1 MKYNIENR
9 IKDTAIVNL
18 TDFENAIDLYEDG
31 EIEKALELM
40 FGATVL
46 GFGGDFETDDRE
58 VRRLLRNR
66 EYTVVKSNEAFCN
79 KLHSKEIGQR
89 AKLQLDDIA
98 EMMANGATQQII
110 ADSLSVSLD
119 TIKYRVRIMKEKF
132 PSLYAESVKKCK
144 KVGVSGSNVNDNDN
158 VNEVLLLESTSINK
172 KEEYD
177 VDINTDC
184 NSTSNQKEDKVEPK
198 GNRIKEIL
206 DSFKNGD
213 NTRFPTMDELRA
225 IFIKENIKFT
235 DEDFKNNSSGMINGK
250 YKISPRNAAGAVNKY
265 IRKPI
270 IDYGFWYDSDNK
282 DIQNAVISYIKKKNL
297 NVVVG
302 NNY

>member
-40 FGATVL
+40 FGAIIL

-66 EYTVVKSNEAFCN
+66 EYTVAKSNKTYCN

-98 EMMANGATQQII
+98 EMMANGATQQVI
-110 ADSLSVSLD
+110 ADNLSVSLD
-119 TIKYRVRIMKEKF
+119 TIKYRVRIMKENF

-144 KVGVSGSNVNDNDN
+144 KVGVSGSNVNVNDNDN
-158 VNEVLLLESTSINK
+158 DNDNDLE
-172 KEEYD
+172 
-177 VDINTDC
+177 
-184 NSTSNQKEDKVEPK
+184 NSTSDEVSSPASSDDETEQQNYEEDDMKMKIVPFPVPAELERK
-198 GNRIKEIL
+198 REKMNDIELLLQGVDLEAL
-206 DSFKNGD
+206 DKA
-213 NTRFPTMDELRA
+213 T
-225 IFIKENIKFT
+225 T
-235 DEDFKNNSSGMINGK
+235 DEEAK
-250 YKISPRNAAGAVNKY
+250 RAL
-265 IRKPI
+265 
-270 IDYGFWYDSDNK
+270 GF
-282 DIQNAVISYIKKKNL
+282 
-297 NVVVG
+297 
-302 NNY
+302 

>member
-40 FGATVL
+40 FGAIIL

-79 KLHSKEIGQR
+79 KLHSKEVSQR

-98 EMMANGATQQII
+98 EMMANGATQQVI
-110 ADSLSVSLD
+110 ADNLSVSLD
-119 TIKYRVRIMKEKF
+119 TIKYRVRVMKEKF

-144 KVGVSGSNVNDNDN
+144 KVGVSGSNENENENENENVNVNVN
-158 VNEVLLLESTSINK
+158 VNENVNENENDNENVKVSAEGQKKLAELDKYINDQIERVMEEKGYKLVKDFDVSVDRIQLDKEYRNRK
-172 KEEYD
+172 K
-177 VDINTDC
+177 
-184 NSTSNQKEDKVEPK
+184 Q
-198 GNRIKEIL
+198 IL
-206 DSFKNGD
+206 KQ
-213 NTRFPTMDELRA
+213 
-225 IFIKENIKFT
+225 
-235 DEDFKNNSSGMINGK
+235 
-250 YKISPRNAAGAVNKY
+250 YKIC
-265 IRKPI
+265 
-270 IDYGFWYDSDNK
+270 
-282 DIQNAVISYIKKKNL
+282 
-297 NVVVG
+297 
-302 NNY
+302 

>member
-66 EYTVVKSNEAFCN
+66 EYTVAKSNKTYCN
-79 KLHSKEIGQR
+79 KVYSKEVGQR

-119 TIKYRVRIMKEKF
+119 TIKYRVRIMKENF
-132 PSLYAESVKKCK
+132 PSLYAESVAKAQTQGVKKCK
-144 KVGVSGSNVNDNDN
+144 KVGVSGSNDNVNENVKVNDN
-158 VNEVLLLESTSINK
+158 VNGNGNVLE
-172 KEEYD
+172 
-177 VDINTDC
+177 
-184 NSTSNQKEDKVEPK
+184 NSTSDEVSSPASSDDETEQQNYEEDDMKMKIVPFPVPAELERK
-198 GNRIKEIL
+198 REKMNDIELLLQGVDLEAL
-206 DSFKNGD
+206 DKA
-213 NTRFPTMDELRA
+213 T
-225 IFIKENIKFT
+225 T
-235 DEDFKNNSSGMINGK
+235 DEEAK
-250 YKISPRNAAGAVNKY
+250 RAL
-265 IRKPI
+265 
-270 IDYGFWYDSDNK
+270 GF
-282 DIQNAVISYIKKKNL
+282 
-297 NVVVG
+297 
-302 NNY
+302 

>member
-9 IKDTAIVNL
+9 IKDTAIINL

-66 EYTVVKSNEAFCN
+66 EYTVAKSNKTYCN
-79 KLHSKEIGQR
+79 KLHSKEVGQR

-98 EMMANGATQQII
+98 EMMANGATQQVI

-119 TIKYRVRIMKEKF
+119 TIKYRVRIMKENF
-132 PSLYAESVKKCK
+132 PSLYAESVAKAQTQGVKKCK

-158 VNEVLLLESTSINK
+158 DNVNDNDNDNVLE
-172 KEEYD
+172 
-177 VDINTDC
+177 
-184 NSTSNQKEDKVEPK
+184 NSTSDEVSSPASSDDETEQQNYEEDDMKMKIVPFPVPAELERK
-198 GNRIKEIL
+198 REKMNDIELLLQGVDLEAL
-206 DSFKNGD
+206 DKA
-213 NTRFPTMDELRA
+213 T
-225 IFIKENIKFT
+225 T
-235 DEDFKNNSSGMINGK
+235 DEEAK
-250 YKISPRNAAGAVNKY
+250 RAL
-265 IRKPI
+265 
-270 IDYGFWYDSDNK
+270 GF
-282 DIQNAVISYIKKKNL
+282 
-297 NVVVG
+297 
-302 NNY
+302 

>member
-40 FGATVL
+40 FGAIIL

-66 EYTVVKSNEAFCN
+66 EYTVIKSNEAFCN
-79 KLHSKEIGQR
+79 KLHSKEVGQR

-144 KVGVSGSNVNDNDN
+144 KVGVSGSNVNDNVNDN
-158 VNEVLLLESTSINK
+158 DNGNVLE
-172 KEEYD
+172 
-177 VDINTDC
+177 
-184 NSTSNQKEDKVEPK
+184 NSTSNEVSSPASSNDETEQQNQEEEDMKMKVVPFPVPKHLPKEREK
-198 GNRIKEIL
+198 RISNDIELLLQGVDLEAL
-206 DSFKNGD
+206 D
-213 NTRFPTMDELRA
+213 RA
-225 IFIKENIKFT
+225 TT
-235 DEDFKNNSSGMINGK
+235 DEEKKRIL
-250 YKISPRNAAGAVNKY
+250 
-265 IRKPI
+265 
-270 IDYGFWYDSDNK
+270 GF
-282 DIQNAVISYIKKKNL
+282 
-297 NVVVG
+297 
-302 NNY
+302 